1 MPETRMIREA
11 YEPRARASGRTREP
25 WREMLASRTHVDPRR
40 SRSLMVPV
48 LLSGVLDVL
57 DDPLTGAAP
66 PCCLRRRQHGVDP
79 VARGAHDR
87 ADLWS
92 VLALEPDDLLMPL
105 AQERVDLTLLVSA
118 EIELPVEPL
127 QRELLE
133 RVGARLV
140 ESSQAMMDVAG
151 RHEHAGDRAG
161 QEEPEEPQGDRPAAA
176 VEGHHST
183 STSWKRSWGLLARRR
198 ASSRDG

>member
-11 YEPRARASGRTREP
+11 YEPRARASGRTWEQ

-40 SRSLMVPV
+40 CRSLMVPV
-48 LLSGVLDVL
+48 LLSGVLDVI
-57 DDPLTGAAP
+57 DDPFTGAAP
-66 PCCLRRRQHGVDP
+66 PCCLRRRHHGVDP
-79 VARGAHDR
+79 VERGEHDG
-87 ADLWS
+87 ADLRG
-92 VLALEPDDLLMPL
+92 VLALEPEELVMRPQHDRLDLP
-105 AQERVDLTLLVSA
+105 LLVLA

-133 RVGARLV
+133 RAGALLV

-161 QEEPEEPQGDRPAAA
+161 QEEPEEPQ
-176 VEGHHST
+176 
-183 STSWKRSWGLLARRR
+183 
-198 ASSRDG
+198 

>member
-1 MPETRMIREA
+1 
-11 YEPRARASGRTREP
+11 
-25 WREMLASRTHVDPRR
+25 
-40 SRSLMVPV
+40 
-48 LLSGVLDVL
+48 
-57 DDPLTGAAP
+57 
-66 PCCLRRRQHGVDP
+66 CLRRRQHGVDP
-79 VARGAHDR
+79 VERGEHDG
-87 ADLWS
+87 ADLRG
-92 VLALEPDDLLMPL
+92 VLALEPEELLMRL
-105 AQERVDLTLLVSA
+105 QHDRLDLPLLVLA

-133 RVGARLV
+133 RAGALLV

-198 ASSRDG
+198 ASSRDGSSAPARTETTTRAMAATAAAIRK